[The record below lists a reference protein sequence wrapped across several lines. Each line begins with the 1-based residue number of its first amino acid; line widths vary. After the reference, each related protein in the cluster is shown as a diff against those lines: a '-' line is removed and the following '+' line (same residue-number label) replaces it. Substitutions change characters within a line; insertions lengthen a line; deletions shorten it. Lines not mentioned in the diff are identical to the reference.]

1 MEKFEKSF
9 ELGGKQINLQNGIIA
24 RQAGGAIML
33 NVEGLT
39 LLCCATCSREPREGI
54 DFFPLMCDYEER
66 FYAAGKFP
74 GGFIKREGR
83 PSDTAVL
90 TCRKIDRTIRPTFPD
105 DFKNEVQ
112 VIITALSQDNETI
125 PDVYAITG
133 ASFALAISN
142 VPYPMPIAAVRIG
155 RDSEGKFIVNP
166 TFAELE
172 TSDLNLI
179 VSGTKDRVNMLEDE
193 SKELSVEVM
202 AEAISFGHDE
212 VKKLCAVIGELQA
225 AIGKQKMDYPVA
237 PELEDSIKDAIKVI
251 AQPLIEA
258 AIPADG
264 KEDLFAKLDDIK
276 KTTFEQLS
284 ESFEDADVKQVKNY
298 VGKLVKIYAR
308 QQTMA
313 GVRIDGR
320 GFDEIRELHGLVGFL
335 PRVHGSA
342 MFTRGQTQVI
352 SCVTLGSGRDRQRI
366 DTVNYQGFKRYIHH
380 YNFPPYSVGEVR
392 FMRGA
397 GRREIGHGYLA
408 EKALEP
414 VLPNEDDFAYTM
426 RVVSETTESNASSS
440 MAATCGSTMALMA
453 AGVPLKRM
461 VGGIGI
467 GIVNEGDDYKLL
479 KDLSGFEDF
488 NGDMD
493 FKVTGTSEGITA
505 IQLDVKFEGLTMQMV
520 LETLKMAEGGYL
532 EIIESMKQVI
542 PEPSAEI
549 SQYAPLLE
557 LVQIDIDQIGTLIGP
572 SGKTIKKICADTGAE
587 IDIDE
592 DGKVYVSG
600 TDHEGVSKAL
610 SIIRA
615 MTTSIEKG
623 NEYTGTVV
631 RIMPFGAFIE
641 LVPGRDG
648 LLHISNIAERR
659 IDRVEDVLNLGD
671 SVPVKVREVDEQGKI
686 NLIRTDIAPPPPR
699 RDRDGG
705 GGRDGGRGGRDGGR
719 GGGRDGGRG
728 GGDRG
733 GRGGRSGGR
742 DGGRD
747 HGYSD

>member
-1 MEKFEKSF
+1 MKKFEKSF

-33 NVEGLT
+33 NVDGLT

-90 TCRKIDRTIRPTFPD
+90 TCRKIDRTIRPVFPD

-112 VIITALSQDNETI
+112 VIITALSQDNETV
-125 PDVYAITG
+125 PDTYAILG

-142 VPYPMPIAAVRIG
+142 VPYPLPIAAVRIG
-155 RDSEGKFIVNP
+155 RDNDGNYIINP

-172 TSDLNLI
+172 VSDLNLI
-179 VSGTKDRVNMLEDE
+179 VSGTKDRVNMIEDE
-193 SKELSVEVM
+193 SKEISVSVM
-202 AEAISFGHDE
+202 ADAISFAHDE
-212 VKKLCAVIGELQA
+212 VKKLCAVIQGLQDE
-225 AIGKQKMDYPVA
+225 IGKQKMDYPVA
-237 PELEDSIKDAIKVI
+237 AELEDDVKDSIKAI

-264 KEDLFAKLDDIK
+264 KEDLFAKLDEIK
-276 KTTFEQLS
+276 KTTFEQLT
-284 ESFEDADVKQVKNY
+284 EAFPEADVKQVKGY
-298 VGKLVKIYAR
+298 VGKLVKLYAR
-308 QQTMA
+308 EKTMQ

-320 GFDEIRELHGLVGFL
+320 GFGQIRDLHGLVNFL

-366 DTVNYQGFKRYIHH
+366 DTVNFEGLKRYVHH

-408 EKALEP
+408 EKAIEP
-414 VLPNEDDFAYTM
+414 VLPNEEDFAYSI

-467 GIVNEGDDYKLL
+467 GVVTEGDDYKLL
-479 KDLSGFEDF
+479 MDLSGFEDF

-505 IQLDVKFEGLTMQMV
+505 IQLDVKIEGLTMQMV
-520 LETLKMAEGGYL
+520 QETLKMAEEGYL
-532 EIIESMKQVI
+532 DVIESMKKVI
-542 PEPSAEI
+542 AEPATEI
-549 SQYAPLLE
+549 SQYAPLLQ

-600 TDHEGVSKAL
+600 TDHDGVKKAL

-615 MTTSIEKG
+615 MTTAIEEG
-623 NEYTGTVV
+623 NEFNGTVV

-648 LLHISNIAERR
+648 LLHISNIAEHR
-659 IDRVEDVLNLGD
+659 IDRVEDVLDLGD
-671 SVPVKVREVDEQGKI
+671 TVPVKVREVDEQGKI

-699 RDRDGG
+699 RDGG
-705 GGRDGGRGGRDGGR
+705 RGGRDGGRGGRDGGR
-719 GGGRDGGRG
+719 GGYRPRN
-728 GGDRG
+728 
-733 GRGGRSGGR
+733 
-742 DGGRD
+742 
-747 HGYSD
+747 